1 MEKVYIVE
9 GQTISCDDTY
19 SAIVGVHATEEGARK
34 RMYEEIDERVSDIKD
49 DFEDMFYEEDYAED
63 FEGFE
68 TFEEYWDDWVNKHFV
83 KNNYCIRKKIGDAED
98 FWRYSDETDY
108 TYVVSL
114 IEKNLE
120 D

>member
-9 GQTISCDDTY
+9 GQTISYDETTTE
-19 SAIVGVHATEEGARK
+19 IEGVHTTEEGARK
-34 RMYEEIDERVSDIKD
+34 GLREEIDSLCEDIKND
-49 DFEDMFYEEDYAED
+49 LFDKFNDEDYAED
-63 FEGFE
+63 FEGYE
-68 TFEEYWDDWVNKHFV
+68 TFEEYWDDWVNEHFV
-83 KNNYCIRKKIGDAED
+83 AED

>member
-68 TFEEYWDDWVNKHFV
+68 TFEEFWANWVNEHFV
-83 KNNYCIRKKIGDAED
+83 TQN
-98 FWRYSDETDY
+98 FWRYSDETDF

-114 IEKNLE
+114 TEKNVE

>member
-1 MEKVYIVE
+1 MKKVYIVE
-9 GQTISCDDTY
+9 GQTISYDETTTE
-19 SAIVGVHATEEGARK
+19 IEGVHTTEEGARK
-34 RMYEEIDERVSDIKD
+34 GLREEIDSLCEDIKND
-49 DFEDMFYEEDYAED
+49 LFDKFNDEDYAED
-63 FEGFE
+63 FEGYE
-68 TFEEYWDDWVNKHFV
+68 TFEEYWDDWVNEHFV
-83 KNNYCIRKKIGDAED
+83 AEN